1 MALAIQTVAQRV
13 RSKYKEKTV
22 QDFKYRDKEWEQ
34 LFLDALSNV
43 TFEGVTVGSKIITH
57 HFHTNLCLLVENI
70 FLLLL
75 FSIYVSFVVLGQQ
88 DTIIDQSFLSYFT

>member
-43 TFEGVTVGSKIITH
+43 TFEGVTV
-57 HFHTNLCLLVENI
+57 
-70 FLLLL
+70 
-75 FSIYVSFVVLGQQ
+75 SIPPIL
-88 DTIIDQSFLSYFT
+88 